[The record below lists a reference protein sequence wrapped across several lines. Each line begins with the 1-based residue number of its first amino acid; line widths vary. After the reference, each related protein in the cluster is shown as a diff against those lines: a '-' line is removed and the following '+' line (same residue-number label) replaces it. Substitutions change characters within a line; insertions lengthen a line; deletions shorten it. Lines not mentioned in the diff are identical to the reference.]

1 MGSRASVLS
10 VCTTTRQHVCETID
24 FVLSFPGPSLVPLN
38 SRSVT
43 LSVNWELWLQAGD
56 IWRLFKADS
65 SIHHWKEPW
74 QTPRPWVVLILNWS
88 HWKDAHGPGVY
99 WSFTTLREHTSS
111 LPLAARAQGEGS
123 LHSSA
128 AAQKWA
134 TLMTK
139 VERNAFAKTFLT
151 LCFPGQWKW
160 LTWLVRWFLD
170 TWGCL
175 LL

>member
-1 MGSRASVLS
+1 MSVKQL
-10 VCTTTRQHVCETID
+10 TLFYLFLGH
-24 FVLSFPGPSLVPLN
+24 LYVPLN
-38 SRSVT
+38 SRSVI

-88 HWKDAHGPGVY
+88 YWKDAHGPGVY

-111 LPLAARAQGEGS
+111 LPLVARAQEEGS
-123 LHSSA
+123 LHSS
-128 AAQKWA
+128 QLPRSERLQW
-134 TLMTK
+134 LK
-139 VERNAFAKTFLT
+139 VERNTLAKKFLT
-151 LCFPGQWKW
+151 LCFPEQWKW